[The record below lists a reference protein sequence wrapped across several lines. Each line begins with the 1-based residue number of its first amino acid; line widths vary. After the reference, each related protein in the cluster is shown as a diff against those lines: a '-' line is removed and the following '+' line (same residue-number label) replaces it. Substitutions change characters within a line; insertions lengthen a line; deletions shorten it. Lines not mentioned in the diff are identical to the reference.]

1 MSVVTLNQ
9 LYSEGLIRLNQ
20 EGRMC
25 TYCLLQIM
33 NPNVAKECPYHL
45 PMPIQ
50 TLTETVEPELKP
62 VITEPV
68 LHDNRGRPRGT
79 IPKCSRCR
87 RDGRSISPK
96 RNGRCIECEYE
107 EWWTE

>member
-1 MSVVTLNQ
+1 MSDSTLNQ
-9 LYSEGLIRLNQ
+9 LYAEGLIRLHR
-20 EGRMC
+20 EDRMC

-33 NPNVAKECPYHL
+33 NPSVAKECPYHT

-50 TLTETVEPELKP
+50 TPTATVEAELKP
-62 VITEPV
+62 VTVEP
-68 LHDNRGRPRGT
+68 LLFDNRGRPKGT

-96 RNGRCIECEYE
+96 RNGRCIECEFE
-107 EWWTE
+107 EWWSE